1 MKSTRH
7 FLSYLAHL
15 FLEWEMFHTNLV
27 EKIESYILRSIT
39 FFENRAVYET
49 MWKNIV
55 DLDRP

>member
-1 MKSTRH
+1 
-7 FLSYLAHL
+7 
-15 FLEWEMFHTNLV
+15 MFHTNLV